1 MANLQ
6 HYIFIDKKRLIA
18 GEKNASK
25 IVGSMMQLLEQN
37 IVLNGTVINYD
48 KLIKLLG
55 KEKYFSNEDYYI
67 KKTEIERKKRNN
79 EADRKK

>member
-1 MANLQ
+1 MANLK

-18 GEKNASK
+18 GKKNASK
-25 IVGSMMQLLEQN
+25 IVGSMKQLLEQD
-37 IVLNGTVINYD
+37 IVLNGTIINYD

-55 KEKYFSNEDYYI
+55 KEKYYNDENYYI
-67 KKTEIERKKRNN
+67 KRTEIERKKRNN